1 MFNPISGLNPLE
13 SDPQISLNIIELLE
27 MGQPFSVNNYV
38 PFFFPVHLMSTS
50 TTWSESLSRNAAPIE
65 FSFIMPVI
73 IKE

>member
-1 MFNPISGLNPLE
+1 MFNPISGLNFLE

-38 PFFFPVHLMSTS
+38 PFFCVHLISIS
-50 TTWSESLSRNAAPIE
+50 TTWSESFSRKAAPNE
-65 FSFIMPVI
+65 FSFIVPII